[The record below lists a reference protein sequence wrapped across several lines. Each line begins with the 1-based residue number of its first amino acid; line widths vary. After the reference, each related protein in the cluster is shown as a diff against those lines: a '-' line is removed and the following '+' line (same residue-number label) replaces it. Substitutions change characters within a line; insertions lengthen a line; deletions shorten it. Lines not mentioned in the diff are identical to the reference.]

1 MSKVYEAIT
10 DGVRAWVDAQ
20 PMFFVSTA
28 PLAADGHV
36 NSSPRG
42 HDALRILG
50 PHRLAWMDLTGSGA
64 ETIAHLKEN
73 GRICVMLCAFEGA
86 PRIMRFH
93 GRGQVHALGSPE
105 FTALAPAFP
114 DLPGARAIIEV
125 EVQRIADSCGYAV
138 PRMEVIEQR
147 DVLVNWAEKRGVD
160 GLEAYRQE
168 CNASSLDGL
177 PAWDGAIANDD

>member
-1 MSKVYEAIT
+1 MGKVYEAIT

-50 PHRLAWMDLTGSGA
+50 PHPPRMDGSHGVGRRDDCASEGERPYLRDAVRIRGCAADHAFPRAWPGARARESG
-64 ETIAHLKEN
+64 
-73 GRICVMLCAFEGA
+73 
-86 PRIMRFH
+86 
-93 GRGQVHALGSPE
+93 VH
-105 FTALAPAFP
+105 ALAPAFP

>member
-1 MSKVYEAIT
+1 MGKVYEAIT

-28 PLAADGHV
+28 PLAEDGHV
-36 NSSPRG
+36 NCSPRG

-64 ETIAHLKEN
+64 ETIAHLREN

-138 PRMEVIEQR
+138 PRMEVVEQR
-147 DVLVNWAEKRGVD
+147 DVLVNWAEKRGVE
-160 GLEAYRQE
+160 GLEAYRQAR
-168 CNASSLDGL
+168 NASSLDGL
-177 PAWDGAIANDD
+177 PAWDSAISNDD